1 MHNKILALPDQT
13 TIFPGHDYKDMN
25 SSTLEEEKN
34 HNPRI
39 LIKEKN
45 DFIHHMNNLKLVDPK
60 MMDVAVPANLKLG
73 L

>member
-13 TIFPGHDYKDMN
+13 TIFPGHDYKGMN